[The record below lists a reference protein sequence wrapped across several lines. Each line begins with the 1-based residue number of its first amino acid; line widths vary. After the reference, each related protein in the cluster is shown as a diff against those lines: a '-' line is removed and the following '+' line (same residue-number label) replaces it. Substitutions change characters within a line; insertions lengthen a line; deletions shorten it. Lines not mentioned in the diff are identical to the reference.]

1 MKIIKIETVP
11 YSLPI
16 KKFADAYTP
25 FDRSNAVLVKII
37 TDDGVIGIGEACAW
51 EPEFYGETL
60 ESITST
66 IDKYLSPKLL
76 GENPLDI
83 HWLLTIVDSNLAK
96 VTCVKEGIDL
106 ALFDLMGKA
115 LKVPVYSLLN
125 GKFRSRIPIASEIG
139 IDDPKAMSENALRV
153 LELGIPVI
161 KIKGSSDYDLDINRI
176 KAVRNAVGDSVKLR
190 LDPNAA
196 WPVSETIKVMREVEE
211 CKLEFL
217 EQPVLGKNLDGMAW
231 IRQNI
236 NVPLMADESIWDH
249 HDVISIYEKKAADII
264 NIKIAKSCGLLGAK
278 KIEYTSES
286 TGLVCLIGTEIEP
299 GMSLAA
305 KIHLAASIKNLHY
318 ACEFTEL
325 SLIEESILIPEIKI
339 EKGYVKVPDGNGF
352 GFEINEDLL
361 NKYKVDLY

>member
-1 MKIIKIETVP
+1 MKIVKIETIP

-25 FDRSNAVLVKII
+25 FDRSNAVLVKIH
-37 TDDGVIGIGEACAW
+37 TDDGIIGIGEACAW

-60 ESITST
+60 ETITT
-66 IDKYLSPKLL
+66 IIDKYLSPKLI

-83 HWLLTIVDSNLAK
+83 HRLLTIVDSNLAK

-115 LKVPVYSLLN
+115 LKVPVYTLLN
-125 GKFRSRIPIASEIG
+125 GKFRDRIPIASEIG
-139 IDDPKAMSENALRV
+139 IDEPEAMVENALRV

-161 KIKGSSDYDLDINRI
+161 KIKGSSDYDLDIDRI
-176 KAVRNAVGDSVKLR
+176 KAVRKAVGDSVKLR

-196 WPVSETIKVMREVEE
+196 WQVNETIRVMRELDE

-217 EQPVLGKNLDGMAW
+217 EQPVYGKDLNSMAW

-236 NVPLMADESIWDH
+236 NIPLMADESIWDH
-249 HDVISIYEKKAADII
+249 YDVISIFEKKAADIV
-264 NIKIAKSCGLLGAK
+264 NIKIAKSSGLLGAK
-278 KIEYTSES
+278 KIEHTSEAV
-286 TGLVCLIGTEIEP
+286 GLVCLTGTEIEP

-325 SLIEESILIPEIKI
+325 SLLEESILFPEIKI
-339 EKGYVKVPDGNGF
+339 DNGYIKVPDSSGF
-352 GFEINEDLL
+352 GFEINEDILD
-361 NKYKVDLY
+361 KYKVKF